1 MGSGPCI
8 RILPVFLAE
17 LFQQLCSLNWKFF
30 WPEISFEAT
39 GGRHISRDYEGGRRG
54 GGDDIGDTT
63 ELLGDTTLK
72 GGTTQ
77 ARGDDTEGGD
87 DIRGTPHVV
96 PPSWGTPHVVPPS
109 VVSPY
114 VIPPSVSSPLAR
126 VIPPSVWCLLGAL
139 WCPLCHPPP
148 PCRPP
153 SPVSS
158 PPSVWCLLGALWCPL
173 CRPLCRPPPLR
184 VIPPRPCRPPSPVSS
199 PPSVWCLLGALW
211 CPLCR
216 PPPSV
221 SSLLARVVPPFSVV
235 SPRRVGQ
242 HVVSPVSSPLTRVVP
257 PCPCP
262 NP

>member
-1 MGSGPCI
+1 MKQVDEDSHKVSCTCPPWWSASF
-8 RILPVFLAE
+8 LLAE

-72 GGTTQ
+72 GGMIR

-87 DIRGTPHVV
+87 DIQGTPHVV

-114 VIPPSVSSPLAR
+114 VVPPFR
-126 VIPPSVWCLLGAL
+126 VVPP
-139 WCPLCHPPP
+139 H

-153 SPVSS
+153 LQCGVS
-158 PPSVWCLLGALWCPL
+158 
-173 CRPLCRPPPLR
+173 
-184 VIPPRPCRPPSPVSS
+184 
-199 PPSVWCLLGALW
+199 
-211 CPLCR
+211 
-216 PPPSV
+216 
-221 SSLLARVVPPFSVV
+221 
-235 SPRRVGQ
+235 
-242 HVVSPVSSPLTRVVP
+242 
-257 PCPCP
+257 
-262 NP
+262 